1 MTSLSLPGPRAS
13 VSGAPVARLRCETV
27 TQAPRES
34 SPIDAIAEDY
44 VLRLA
49 ELDPVEATSLGLP
62 GHDDEL
68 PDLSPRG
75 HLARTEAAMDAVGRL
90 AAAEATDDVDVVTTA
105 AMTERLGLDIELY
118 LAGETGRELNVI
130 SSPVQYLREVFDL
143 MPTETAEHWETIAR
157 RLSALPEALE
167 GYQESLRAA
176 AADGKIAALRQIEAC
191 IAQAEEL
198 ADESHSFFT
207 TFVDGARPDGAE
219 PSGELAEYLL
229 TGAAEARRAYG
240 ELSQMLRREL
250 APKASPWDGVG
261 RERYEMWSRYFL
273 GATVDLDETY
283 EWGLEE
289 LARVT
294 AEQHAVAAQLYG
306 AGTSPAEAMAR
317 LDQDPARLLHG
328 TDALQ
333 AWMQETSD
341 RAVAELAD
349 VHFDIPEP
357 VRRLECRIAPTQTG
371 GIYYT
376 GPSADFSRPG
386 RMWWSVP
393 PGVTEFSTWREL
405 TTVYHEGV
413 PGHHLQIGQTAYRG
427 DLLNT
432 WRRLACWVSGHGE
445 GWALYAERLMSDLGY
460 LDDPADHLGMLD
472 GQRLRAARVVLDI
485 GVHLGKPAPA
495 DLGGGTWDAAKA
507 WEFLKANANMAEGF
521 LAFELDRYLGWPAQA
536 PAYKVGQRLWEQI
549 RDAAAQE
556 ARAAGEQFDL
566 RAFHRRALD
575 VGSVGLDVLRSS
587 LLGRPADGPDVR

>member
-1 MTSLSLPGPRAS
+1 MRDN
-13 VSGAPVARLRCETV
+13 
-27 TQAPRES
+27 PREATR
-34 SPIDAIAEDY
+34 IDAIAEDY
-44 VLRLA
+44 VRRLTA
-49 ELDPVEATSLGLP
+49 LDPLEATSLGLP
-62 GHDDEL
+62 GHEDEL

-75 HLARTEAAMDAVGRL
+75 HLARAEAAMEAVAHL
-90 AAAEATDDVDVVTTA
+90 TELEATDEVDVVTMA
-105 AMTERLGLDIELY
+105 AMSERLGLDAELY
-118 LAGETGRELNVI
+118 MSGEMGRQLNVI
-130 SSPVQYLREVFDL
+130 HSPVQTLRDVFDL
-143 MPTETAEHWETIAR
+143 MPTESTEHWEAIGR
-157 RLSALPEALE
+157 RMSALPDALA

-176 AADGKIAALRQIEAC
+176 AVEDKVAARRQIEAC

-198 ADESHSFFT
+198 ADEQTSFFT
-207 TFVDGARPDGAE
+207 TFVAGARPDGSE
-219 PSGELAEYLL
+219 PSGALAGLL
-229 TGAAEARRAYG
+229 TTGAAEARRAYG

-250 APKASPWDGVG
+250 APKAGTRDGVG
-261 RERYEMWSRYFL
+261 RERYELWSRYFL
-273 GATVDLDETY
+273 GAVVDLDETY
-283 EWGLEE
+283 EWGCEE

-294 AEQHAVAAQLYG
+294 AEQNAVAARLYG
-306 AGTSPAEAMAR
+306 PGTTPAEAMAR
-317 LDQDPARLLHG
+317 LDADPARQLHG

-349 VHFDIPEP
+349 THFDIPEP

-393 PGVTEFSTWREL
+393 PGVTEFATWREL

-413 PGHHLQIGQTAYRG
+413 PGHHLQIAQTAYRA

-445 GWALYAERLMSDLGY
+445 GWALYAERLMADLGY

-485 GVHLGKPAPA
+485 GVHLGKRAPE
-495 DLGGGTWDAAKA
+495 DLGGGTWDAGKA

-536 PAYKVGQRLWEQI
+536 PSYKVGQRLWEQI
-549 RDAAAQE
+549 RDTSAQE
-556 ARAAGEQFDL
+556 ARARGEELDL
-566 RAFHRRALD
+566 KAFHRRALD
-575 VGSVGLDVLRSS
+575 VGSVGLDVLRST
-587 LLGRPADGPDVR
+587 LVGRPDAPASRR